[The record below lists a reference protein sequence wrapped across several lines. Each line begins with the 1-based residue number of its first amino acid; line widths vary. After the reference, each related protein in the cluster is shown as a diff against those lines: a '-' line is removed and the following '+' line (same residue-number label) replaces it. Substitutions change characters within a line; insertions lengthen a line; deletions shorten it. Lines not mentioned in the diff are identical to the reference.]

1 MGKFYMTPENP
12 PESPRE
18 SGLLSSHFRGEGA
31 PGPRAE
37 RALLRHRP
45 AETRL
50 GVRPKQPGCQGLPLG
65 SLGAGVR
72 AFRPRGSCGHGPG
85 RPEPALA
92 RPPHTGRR
100 SWKGRDRPCPSGSRA
115 QEAADPGSRRRWQRG
130 PALARRQG
138 VCGRPHEGTGR
149 EGQAQLSGGP
159 DITPQRA
166 WRRGGPGW
174 AGPWAAEEAG
184 RGRGSDSQNE
194 VTQTAPE
201 GKCEAARPE
210 TSG

>member
-72 AFRPRGSCGHGPG
+72 GCGPSGPEGPAATAPGGPSQPWRARLTQGVVAGRAGTGPAPQGVGPRRQLTQGPG
-85 RPEPALA
+85 GGGSGGRPSHA
-92 RPPHTGRR
+92 GRVCAGGPTR
-100 SWKGRDRPCPSGSRA
+100 GRDGKGKPS
-115 QEAADPGSRRRWQRG
+115 
-130 PALARRQG
+130 
-138 VCGRPHEGTGR
+138 
-149 EGQAQLSGGP
+149 
-159 DITPQRA
+159 
-166 WRRGGPGW
+166 
-174 AGPWAAEEAG
+174 
-184 RGRGSDSQNE
+184 
-194 VTQTAPE
+194 
-201 GKCEAARPE
+201 
-210 TSG
+210 